1 MRRLTLGVGC
11 QRGAS
16 AAELETLVHRTLSA
30 HALEAAAIALLCS
43 IDTKADEPAVQALA
57 RRLDVPT
64 RFYPATRL
72 ERETPRLVSPSD
84 AVFRV
89 TGCHGVAESAAL
101 AAAGGGGA
109 LLVPKQA
116 SRRAT
121 CAIALLGS
129 A

>member
-1 MRRLTLGVGC
+1 MQRLALGVGC

-16 AAELETLVHRTLSA
+16 AAELETLVRRTLAA
-30 HALEAAAIALLCS
+30 HALESAAIALLCS
-43 IDTKADEPAVQALA
+43 IETKKDEPAVQVLA

-64 RFYPATRL
+64 RFYAAKRL
-72 ERETPRLVSPSD
+72 EQETPRLASPSD
-84 AVFRV
+84 ALFRIL
-89 TGCHGVAESAAL
+89 GCHGVAESAAL
-101 AAAGGGGA
+101 AAAGAGGA

-121 CAIALLGS
+121 CALAVIES